1 MENEESSPYNY
12 LTTKENEI
20 VTSTDLY
27 ASVRSEFAAPLE
39 DEKETRLP
47 RSVVVAAGRR
57 GSTSYT

>member
-1 MENEESSPYNY
+1 MSVFESVNRNKKI
-12 LTTKENEI
+12 TKENEI